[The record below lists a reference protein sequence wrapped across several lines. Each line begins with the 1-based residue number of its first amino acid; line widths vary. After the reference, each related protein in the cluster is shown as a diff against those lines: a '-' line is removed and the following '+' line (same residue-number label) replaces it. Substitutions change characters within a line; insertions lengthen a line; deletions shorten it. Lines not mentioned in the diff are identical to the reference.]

1 MICWLEGALPTVTQV
16 FHYSSAAFS
25 DVGRVRSLNEDS
37 YLNRPDIGLWVVA
50 DGMGGHDAGD
60 YASNLIV
67 ERLDQL
73 QKPSSARGFLNDV
86 KRLLIE
92 VNDELRNRARSLGE
106 GRVIGSTVVAFL
118 IYGRHYACLW
128 AGDSRIY
135 RLHRGRLQRL
145 TRDHSYVQEMIDSG
159 ALSPA
164 EAAKH
169 PQGNVITRAVGAG
182 DELQL
187 DSDYAE
193 LMDDDIVMLCS
204 DGLSGAVDDAEI
216 GQLLRENL
224 VDDCPTALVNL
235 ALDKGSTDNVTVVVI
250 KVSEDST
257 LKP

>member
-1 MICWLEGALPTVTQV
+1 MICWLEGAIATVNQV
-16 FHYSSAAFS
+16 FHYTSAALS

-37 YLNRPDIGLWVVA
+37 FLDRPDIGLWVVA

-60 YASNLIV
+60 FASGLIV
-67 ERLDQL
+67 ERLDKL
-73 QKPSSARGFLNDV
+73 QPPSSARSFLNEV

-92 VNDELRNRARSLGE
+92 VNDELRRRAQALGE
-106 GRVIGSTVVAFL
+106 DCVIGSTVVAFL

-159 ALSPA
+159 VLTPD
-164 EAAKH
+164 EAAEH
-169 PQGNVITRAVGAG
+169 PQGNVITRAVGAAE
-182 DELQL
+182 ELRL

-193 LMDDDIVMLCS
+193 LMDEDIVMLCS
-204 DGLSGAVDDAEI
+204 DGLSGAVDDVEI
-216 GQLLRENL
+216 CQLLREKL
-224 VDDCPTALVNL
+224 VDECPTALVNL
-235 ALDKGSTDNVTVVVI
+235 ALDKGSTDNVTVVVL

-257 LKP
+257 VTS